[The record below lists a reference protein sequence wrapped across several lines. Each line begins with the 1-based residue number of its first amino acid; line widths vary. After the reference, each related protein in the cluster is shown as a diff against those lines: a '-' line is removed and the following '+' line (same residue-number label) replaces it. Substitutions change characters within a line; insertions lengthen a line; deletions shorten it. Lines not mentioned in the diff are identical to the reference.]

1 MIIVNVNFEVLVEV
15 IDSLREKGYL
25 HFGGTGVALFSF
37 KKTRNSLYDCQCFD
51 QGKY

>member
-25 HFGGTGVALFSF
+25 HFGGTGVALFGCVF
-37 KKTRNSLYDCQCFD
+37 CDDFPAFPFLIILL
-51 QGKY
+51 